1 MKRHAT
7 ITRGGSWMGTKGRL
21 NNEDLELELK
31 FNGDLMLSNID
42 LMEK

>member
-7 ITRGGSWMGTKGRL
+7 ITRGGSWMGTKGGL
-21 NNEDLELELK
+21 NSEDLGLDLK
-31 FNGDLMLSNID
+31 FNGDLRLSNID